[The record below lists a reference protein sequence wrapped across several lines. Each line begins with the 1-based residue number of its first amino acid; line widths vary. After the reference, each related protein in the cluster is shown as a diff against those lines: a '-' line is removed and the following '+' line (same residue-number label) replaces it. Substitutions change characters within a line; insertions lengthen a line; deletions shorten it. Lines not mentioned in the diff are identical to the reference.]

1 MSVEPESA
9 FGRLFREWRT
19 RRRVSQLD
27 LAVETG
33 VSSRH
38 VSFIETGRAQPSRE
52 MVLMLARV
60 LDVPLRD
67 RNELLMA
74 AGYAAC
80 IALTD
85 LDAPALEQ
93 ARRALD
99 FMLRQHEPLSRHRRR
114 PLLDDPQS
122 QRRRR
127 AISGSLCR
135 SRSRGRVGGNAM
147 RLMFHPRGFRPHIVN
162 WEAMAAA
169 LIQWLH
175 RDVLH
180 GLGGAETRALLDE
193 LLSYPGVPPRWRT
206 LDLDVS
212 TAPFLAIE
220 FHKGDLHLR
229 FFSTLTSLGTRT
241 TSPCRSCASR
251 RSFCGCGDGGG
262 IAEDGGGLGG
272 PSPRGAPWSAAA
284 CCRLVSFACSEGGG
298 KPPHSKALRRGGS
311 RLRKAIAHRRTQA
324 KDLDGRLGD
333 GVCEHHREALVR
345 FFLRGSQTSFARG
358 RRRTLARNGS
368 AGQHA
373 IPECLALQCRLNGT
387 DRCFE
392 CFLRT
397 GDEIDGRELEAWS
410 RLWLA
415 GSVRECGQ
423 VFIERASCKVAM
435 RRDVDDVVALI
446 VGG

>member
-1 MSVEPESA
+1 MNAEPERA

-27 LAVETG
+27 LAVEAG

-74 AGYAAC
+74 AGYAAVYR
-80 IALTD
+80 ATD

-99 FMLRQHEPLSRHRRR
+99 FMLRQHEPYPAIVVDRCWN
-114 PLLDDPQS
+114 LLKANGGAVRLVEAFADPD
-122 QRRRR
+122 
-127 AISGSLCR
+127 AAAEW
-135 SRSRGRVGGNAM
+135 GGNAM

-180 GLGGAETRALLDE
+180 GLGGNETRALLDE
-193 LLSYPGVPPRWRT
+193 LLAYPGVPPRWRT

-220 FHKGDLHLR
+220 VRKGDLHLR
-229 FFSTLTSLGTRT
+229 FFSTLTSLGTPHDITLQELRVET
-241 TSPCRSCASR
+241 FFPADAETEEASR
-251 RSFCGCGDGGG
+251 RLAARSG
-262 IAEDGGGLGG
+262 A
-272 PSPRGAPWSAAA
+272 SP
-284 CCRLVSFACSEGGG
+284 
-298 KPPHSKALRRGGS
+298 
-311 RLRKAIAHRRTQA
+311 
-324 KDLDGRLGD
+324 
-333 GVCEHHREALVR
+333 
-345 FFLRGSQTSFARG
+345 
-358 RRRTLARNGS
+358 
-368 AGQHA
+368 
-373 IPECLALQCRLNGT
+373 
-387 DRCFE
+387 
-392 CFLRT
+392 
-397 GDEIDGRELEAWS
+397 
-410 RLWLA
+410 
-415 GSVRECGQ
+415 
-423 VFIERASCKVAM
+423 
-435 RRDVDDVVALI
+435 
-446 VGG
+446 